1 MSEGLPESR
10 VSELYKRSVGATG
23 AKDLKTDPRRT
34 VRKQQNGSGDV
45 KRIALALGLTMFSLA
60 LVPSAQAKEAITRLK
75 VCGASQCRTIADLR
89 TLEIL
94 MMEIGDESVAPP
106 ARAPFY
112 TMRPAKARE
121 WPSTWP
127 HYVYVPSSNTVWVTM
142 DNGERYWDR
151 LAFGDSLLRKATRDL
166 KPNPAPKQWSAA
178 RIASMRLE
186 GESNGGSPF
195 RWFAG
200 AGLALIVVSFVAQ
213 RARRLRRHQPPATAQ
228 GHQ

>member
-1 MSEGLPESR
+1 MAR
-10 VSELYKRSVGATG
+10 GA
-23 AKDLKTDPRRT
+23 
-34 VRKQQNGSGDV
+34 V
-45 KRIALALGLTMFSLA
+45 ALGLIMFGLTLA
-60 LVPSAQAKEAITRLK
+60 PGAQAKEAITRLQI
-75 VCGASQCRTIADLR
+75 CGASHCATITGAR
-89 TLEIL
+89 TLEVL
-94 MMEIGDESVAPP
+94 MTEIGDESITPP

-112 TMRPAKARE
+112 TMRPAKTRE

-178 RIASMRLE
+178 RVASMRLE
-186 GESNGGSPF
+186 GESNRGSPW

-200 AGLALIVVSFVAQ
+200 AGLALIVVSLVAQ
-213 RARRLRRHQPPATAQ
+213 RARRLRRHQPAATAQ
-228 GHQ
+228 GRQ